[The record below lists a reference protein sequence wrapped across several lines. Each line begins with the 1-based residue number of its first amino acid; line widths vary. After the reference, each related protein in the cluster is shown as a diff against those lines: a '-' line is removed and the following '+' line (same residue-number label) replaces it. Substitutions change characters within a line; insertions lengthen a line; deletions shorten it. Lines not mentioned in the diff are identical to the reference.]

1 MRGEILAVLG
11 RTSYEESCHCP
22 LRGETGLLEVELMA
36 WWEESQPVQVSAS
49 GEGQPLTGREGLG
62 KSRCDLEVLKG
73 ES

>member
-1 MRGEILAVLG
+1 
-11 RTSYEESCHCP
+11 
-22 LRGETGLLEVELMA
+22 MA